1 MNEDIQDADT
11 SLAGMI
17 GRAKAA
23 ARELMTFLTPQ
34 TEGSHT
40 SYAVLSRVAESLE
53 ECEREAANIN
63 ENPRFMQATA
73 WDLADDIDALRDQ
86 LLTMGRR
93 LQLPGLEEPAI
104 ERTFLAPCSKSMES
118 ALEKMENLAAK
129 TSELRAAL
137 HASYEREDEL
147 RASVC
152 AHRRENVG
160 LEASQLAAQGIASR
174 LQRQAE
180 SVDEAKRKLQQT
192 IDEQQRHLVCVTEEK
207 EAIVRDGQQTSETQ
221 DLEAKTR
228 DCRQSHA
235 LERAQ
240 LQGELEQAREV
251 LNDIRNVPQDLTE
264 LQREAAATHAEVERL
279 MNQLTELTDYNL
291 ALERR
296 LSSLNTPRGEMLDDS
311 GRDLRA
317 TEHTRGSPMELA
329 QTEEALASAF
339 GSGEFDVSPRSQAS
353 AASTTEGKG
362 PGRSPT
368 SYDQRRSARRR
379 LSPYSRPSNGPG
391 SSDDSDDGQ
400 TESLPPASPTPMHRS
415 KRSGP
420 ATGRFHVGLEG
431 DGNAKSSPFLR
442 KQARQ
447 RLIPGLPFSFEE
459 VNTNLNRLVTMVFK
473 KAFKVRF
480 LNAIRELPGVSD
492 ERLSLFESN
501 PARYGPDVHNLQL
514 DTTFRASTTLMKN
527 SPWNML
533 ATQRLVDLVF
543 DTISNDTTGCYGSA
557 DVDLVSQK
565 VEDRL
570 GRQYRGIAEATPIG
584 DETWDEVVE
593 RCLDNHTN
601 YNKHCRSVM
610 ARNYIA
616 SIMREKAEMSGADE
630 QLDHWSYVLRSLEQ
644 LNYEGMS
651 DEESDTEEVVF
662 PGGVVAEQ
670 PCRRVLEMR
679 WRHPSFKEVFDDV
692 DQTPAQFP
700 DIFNKLALKNRIR
713 RVRVAQ
719 TSERAPPKKLSIAL
733 FDPSYLE
740 EIGPAGII
748 ALGINEDDDTRTDEE
763 GQGQEDEGEED
774 YDWD

>member
-1 MNEDIQDADT
+1 MNEDTQDADI
-11 SLAGMI
+11 SLAGTI

-34 TEGSHT
+34 TEGSDT
-40 SYAVLSRVAESLE
+40 PYAVLSRVAESLE
-53 ECEREAANIN
+53 ECEREAASIDG
-63 ENPRFMQATA
+63 NPRFMQATA

-93 LQLPGLEEPAI
+93 LQLPGLEGPAI
-104 ERTFLAPCSKSMES
+104 ERTFLAPCSENIES
-118 ALEKMENLAAK
+118 AVEKMKNLTAK

-137 HASYEREDEL
+137 DASYEREEEL

-174 LQRQAE
+174 LRRQAE

-192 IDEQQRHLVCVTEEK
+192 IDEQQRRLGSITEEK
-207 EAIVRDGQQTSETQ
+207 ETIVRDGQQTSETQ

-228 DCRQSHA
+228 DCRRSHA

-251 LNDIRNVPQDLTE
+251 LNDIRNDPQDLTE
-264 LQREAAATHAEVERL
+264 LEREAAATHVEVERL
-279 MNQLTELTDYNL
+279 MNQLNELTDYNL

-296 LSSLNTPRGEMLDDS
+296 LSSLNTPRAEMLDDS

-317 TEHTRGSPMELA
+317 TEHTRDSPMELA
-329 QTEEALASAF
+329 QTEGALASAF
-339 GSGEFDVSPRSQAS
+339 GWGEFDGSPRSQAS
-353 AASTTEGKG
+353 AMSTTEGKG

-420 ATGRFHVGLEG
+420 ATDRIH
-431 DGNAKSSPFLR
+431 SSPFLR

-501 PARYGPDVHNLQL
+501 PARYGPDAHNLQL
-514 DTTFRASTTLMKN
+514 DTTFRASTTLLKN

-557 DVDLVSQK
+557 DADLVSQK

-610 ARNYIA
+610 ARNYKLNSRAKIA
-616 SIMREKAEMSGADE
+616 SIMRENAEMSGADE
-630 QLDHWSYVLRSLEQ
+630 QLDHWSFVLRSLEQ

-679 WRHPSFKEVFDDV
+679 WRHPSFKEIFDEV
-692 DQTPAQFP
+692 DQTPARFP
-700 DIFNKLALKNRIR
+700 DIFNKLALRNRIR

-748 ALGINEDDDTRTDEE
+748 ALGINEEDDT
-763 GQGQEDEGEED
+763 
-774 YDWD
+774 